1 MPLRMPA
8 PRRTLLWPC
17 LIALAA
23 CGRDSIEVAAA
34 VPPQNAVPQSPP
46 ALTHDFGSIPHGEV
60 RMHDFVLDVRQ
71 QIGEGWYSPG
81 THVDCSCARTELW
94 LRSKDGSERP
104 IAIYS
109 PDTAPR
115 DGESLVIRTILD
127 TSKREAVDTKDLDS
141 RVLVVLQRTSS
152 RDPQQRVM
160 WPLQFRFRIDAPVRV
175 RPVATIDFERVAPAK
190 PRRITLSLSSDSPE
204 RAVAFRNPKCE
215 DPRVQLALEAQD
227 GFTLLHA
234 SLLPQPGDSGNLRAI
249 VTVDTDLE
257 SGYQLRIAAVAA
269 FVPDMEAIPLP
280 KLAIRADL
288 RQAQREDKAGT
299 QYVLATDHDESRP
312 EDFLVARIVDASG
325 KDASASWAITF
336 EPVVGEPR
344 SRRVH
349 ARWIGATTTE
359 FRGELVLCKDVAR
372 GPFLPIELVALH
384 DKNP

>member
-1 MPLRMPA
+1 MPWAASRLRALGKRIAYSPLSSFPIARVSGPPSLWDAAPNPVHPEGFRERSLHRGVAGGSSRTMPPRMLA

-23 CGRDSIEVAAA
+23 CGRDSIEVAAS
-34 VPPQNAVPQSPP
+34 VPQQNTVPQSPP

-94 LRSKDGSERP
+94 LRSKDGSERQ

-190 PRRITLSLSSDSPE
+190 PRRITLNLSSDLPE
-204 RAVAFRNPKCE
+204 RAVAFRNP
-215 DPRVQLALEAQD
+215 
-227 GFTLLHA
+227 
-234 SLLPQPGDSGNLRAI
+234 
-249 VTVDTDLE
+249 
-257 SGYQLRIAAVAA
+257 
-269 FVPDMEAIPLP
+269 
-280 KLAIRADL
+280 
-288 RQAQREDKAGT
+288 
-299 QYVLATDHDESRP
+299 
-312 EDFLVARIVDASG
+312 
-325 KDASASWAITF
+325 
-336 EPVVGEPR
+336 
-344 SRRVH
+344 
-349 ARWIGATTTE
+349 
-359 FRGELVLCKDVAR
+359 
-372 GPFLPIELVALH
+372 
-384 DKNP
+384 